1 MSNTDNLPKIIAV
14 VPAAGIGRRMQS
26 KFPKQY
32 LTIGTK
38 TILEHAIS
46 TLIEQP
52 LIKRIVIVLNSKD
65 CWFNLLP
72 IDNTR
77 ITTTITDSQ
86 TRADS
91 VMAGLKAVSH
101 ESWVIIHDAVRPC
114 LHPEDLHRLLSIITV
129 SPVGGILATPVR
141 DTIKRSQAGNHPPI
155 VVSHTIERQNL
166 WHALTPQLFPIN
178 LLLTCMQRAIQEG
191 IMLTDE
197 ASALEYEG
205 YHPAI
210 IFGRHDNI
218 KVTYPED
225 IALASFY
232 LLQRHHKEN
241 T

>member
-1 MSNTDNLPKIIAV
+1 MINTDIIPNIIAV

-26 KFPKQY
+26 QFPKQY

-52 LIKRIVIVLNSKD
+52 LIKRIIIVLNSKD

-77 ITTTITDSQ
+77 ITTITGSK

-91 VMAGLKAVSH
+91 VMAGLQAVSD

-114 LHPEDLHRLLSIITV
+114 LSPEDLHRLLSIITV

-141 DTIKRSQAGNHPPI
+141 DTIKRSQAGNPI
-155 VVSHTIERQNL
+155 VVSHTLERQNL
-166 WHALTPQLFPIN
+166 WHALTPQLFPLN
-178 LLLTCMQRAIQEG
+178 LLLTCMQRTIQEG

-225 IALASFY
+225 LALASFY
-232 LLQRHHKEN
+232 LLQRHQ
-241 T
+241 

>member
-1 MSNTDNLPKIIAV
+1 MINTDNFPNIIAV

-26 KFPKQY
+26 QFPKQY

-38 TILEHAIS
+38 TIIEHAIS

-52 LIKRIVIVLNSKD
+52 LIKRIVIVLNSED

-72 IDNTR
+72 IVYNTR
-77 ITTTITDSQ
+77 IVTISGKQ

-91 VMAGLKAVSH
+91 VMAGLQAVPH
-101 ESWVIIHDAVRPC
+101 KSWVMIHDAVRPC
-114 LHPEDLHRLLSIITV
+114 LHSEDLHRLLSVITD
-129 SPVGGILATPVR
+129 SPMGGILATPVR
-141 DTIKRSQAGNHPPI
+141 DTIKRSKVGNPL

-166 WHALTPQLFPIN
+166 WHALTPQLFPIS
-178 LLLTCMQRAIQEG
+178 LLLPCMQRALKKG
-191 IMLTDE
+191 ILLTDE
-197 ASALEYEG
+197 ASALESEG

-210 IFGRHDNI
+210 ILGRYDNI

-225 IALASFY
+225 IALATFY
-232 LLQRHHKEN
+232 LLQQHHKEK

>member
-1 MSNTDNLPKIIAV
+1 MINTDIIAV

-26 KFPKQY
+26 QFPKQY

-77 ITTTITDSQ
+77 ITTITGRQS
-86 TRADS
+86 RAAS
-91 VMAGLKAVSH
+91 VMAGLQAVSH

-114 LHPEDLHRLLSIITV
+114 LHPEDLHRLLSVITV

-141 DTIKRSQAGNHPPI
+141 DTIKRSKAAGNPI

-166 WHALTPQLFPIN
+166 WHALTPQLFPIS
-178 LLLTCMQRAIQEG
+178 LLLTCMQRAIKQG

-225 IALASFY
+225 LALASFY

>member
-1 MSNTDNLPKIIAV
+1 MMINTDNFPSIIAV

-26 KFPKQY
+26 QFPKQY

-52 LIKRIVIVLNSKD
+52 LITRIVIVLNSED
-65 CWFNLLP
+65 CWFHLLP
-72 IDNTR
+72 IVYNTR
-77 ITTTITDSQ
+77 ITTITGRQ

-91 VMAGLKAVSH
+91 VMAGLKAVPH
-101 ESWVIIHDAVRPC
+101 ESWVMIHDAVRPC
-114 LHPEDLHRLLSIITV
+114 LHPEDLYRLLSVITD

-141 DTIKRSQAGNHPPI
+141 DTIKCSQGGNPV

-166 WHALTPQLFPIN
+166 WHALTPQLFPISI
-178 LLLTCMQRAIQEG
+178 LLPCMQRAIKEG
-191 IMLTDE
+191 IMLNDE

-210 IFGRHDNI
+210 ILGRHDNI

-232 LLQRHHKEN
+232 LLQQHHKEKI
-241 T
+241 